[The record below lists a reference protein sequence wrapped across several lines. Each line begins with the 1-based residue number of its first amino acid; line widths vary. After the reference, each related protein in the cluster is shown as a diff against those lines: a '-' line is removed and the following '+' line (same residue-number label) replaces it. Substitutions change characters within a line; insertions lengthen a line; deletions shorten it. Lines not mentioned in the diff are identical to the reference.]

1 MNVLVK
7 EFCYR
12 FLFLLLKFLVIKI
25 KIYNKKNLLIDSFY
39 DIIFCKSKNVLIFSY
54 FKLLLIHLTQNY

>member
-7 EFCYR
+7 NFCYR

-25 KIYNKKNLLIDSFY
+25 KIFCYLFFANRALDSV
-39 DIIFCKSKNVLIFSY
+39 IISFNEASASSVN
-54 FKLLLIHLTQNY
+54 